1 MSADS
6 ELIEQPEVVEVIP
19 DVTDEDYEKLKLE
32 TSADRES
39 FSKFIQNTNTITADH
54 AQRLRR
60 GLLFSGSDNPDRGTI
75 MVVFRGTVDLK
86 DWGTDRVFTFRNRG
100 TTLGLDAMGVDPD
113 DLSPQDLAS
122 TNRYKRNKQFIVEQM
137 ETYFN
142 GVAVN
147 GNNSYWDFYVTGHS
161 LGGALS
167 DTLSSDKLVHGGYSF
182 SAPTD
187 TPINNLMRTDPN
199 TGVRT
204 RSVTN
209 APTYR
214 SINYKD
220 RVIGSTDATTGGD
233 AVYDLVIDG
242 TTYNYDKPVNQQL
255 AGHELDWFMNEREF
269 TKFQIPRYKPGRLQ
283 RYITGPKES
292 VRRVGETINE
302 NPVGQ
307 TILNAVPAVRSIF
320 GQTKP
325 KPVMRRVSAAG
336 RKRIKRGRGP
346 PPSYGLALSLA
357 KEAYSKSFDKA
368 AFYNSTQDAILCP
381 APISCQEVKFFVCRW
396 PRFNNTRERDKVIG
410 NLVKIMSSTIPKG
423 ESIPNVPAFQ
433 PPHDDT
439 VLEMDIPEDEV
450 RIPIN

>member
-6 ELIEQPEVVEVIP
+6 GLIEEPEVVEVIP
-19 DVTDEDYEKLKLE
+19 DVTDGDYEKLKLD
-32 TSADRES
+32 TPADRES

-54 AQRLRR
+54 KQRLRR

-75 MVVFRGTVDLK
+75 MVVFRGSANFD
-86 DWGTDRVFTFRNRG
+86 DFNTDRVFTFRNKTFDSFRA
-100 TTLGLDAMGVDPD
+100 LGIEEDFTA
-113 DLSPQDLAS
+113 QDLMSSA
-122 TNRYKRNKQFIVEQM
+122 RYKRNKQFIVEQM

-187 TPINNLMRTDPN
+187 TPINNLMRADPN

-204 RSVTN
+204 RSATN

-233 AVYDLVIDG
+233 AMYDLVIDG
-242 TTYNYDKPVNQQL
+242 TTYNYNKPVNQQL

-269 TKFQIPRYKPGRLQ
+269 TKFQVPRFKPGRLQ
-283 RYITGPKES
+283 RYVTGPQES
-292 VRRVGETINE
+292 LRRVGETVNE
-302 NPVGQ
+302 NPIGQ
-307 TILNAVPAVRSIF
+307 KVLNAVPAVRTIF

-325 KPVMRRVSAAG
+325 KPTMARLVSAAG

-357 KEAYSKSFDKA
+357 KEAYSTSFDKA
-368 AFYNSTQDAILCP
+368 AYYNSTQDAILCP

-423 ESIPNVPAFQ
+423 EPIPIVPAFQ
-433 PPHDDT
+433 APHDET
-439 VLEMDIPEDEV
+439 VLEMDVPEDEV

>member
-6 ELIEQPEVVEVIP
+6 EQPVVVEVIP
-19 DVTDEDYEKLKLE
+19 NVTDGDYEKLKLDTPTE
-32 TSADRES
+32 RES
-39 FSKFIQNTNTITADH
+39 FSKFIQDTNTITADH
-54 AQRLRR
+54 KQRLRR
-60 GLLFSGSDNPDRGTI
+60 GLLFSGSDNTERGTI
-75 MVVFRGTVDLK
+75 MVVFRGTADFK
-86 DWGTDRVFTFRNRG
+86 DCGTDRVFTFRNRG

-113 DLSPQDLAS
+113 DLAAQNLAS
-122 TNRYKRNKQFIVEQM
+122 TNRYNRNKQFIIEQM
-137 ETYFN
+137 QTYFN

-187 TPINNLMRTDPN
+187 TSVNNLMRSDPN

-204 RSVTN
+204 RTATN

-233 AVYDLVIDG
+233 AMYDLVIDG
-242 TTYNYDKPVNQQL
+242 TTYNYNKPVNQQL
-255 AGHELDWFMNEREF
+255 AGHELDWFINEREF
-269 TKFQIPRYKPGRLQ
+269 TKFQVPRFKPGRLQ
-283 RYITGPKES
+283 RYITGPQES
-292 VRRVGETINE
+292 LRRVGETVNE
-302 NPVGQ
+302 NPIGQ
-307 TILNAVPAVRSIF
+307 TILNALPAVRSIF

-325 KPVMRRVSAAG
+325 KPAARLVSAAG

-357 KEAYSKSFDKA
+357 KEAYSTSFDKTA
-368 AFYNSTQDAILCP
+368 YYNSTQDAILCP

-396 PRFNNTRERDKVIG
+396 PRFNNTQERDKVIG

-423 ESIPNVPAFQ
+423 EPIPNVLAFQ
-433 PPHDDT
+433 PPHGDDT
-439 VLEMDIPEDEV
+439 VLEMNVPEDEV
-450 RIPIN
+450 RIPVN